1 MKLIGLE
8 MQGFKSFPDK
18 TRINFDKGITA
29 VIGPN
34 GSGKSNISDAVRWVL
49 GEMSMKSLRG
59 SKMEDVIFSGS
70 DKRTPANYTY
80 VSLYLDSEDGS
91 DEETVVTRKYYRSGE
106 SEYYLNKKQVR
117 LKDVYEAFYDTG
129 IGREG
134 YSVIGQGKIAEVLSQ
149 KGDERRSIFEEAAGI
164 SKFRYKKI
172 EAERKLAA
180 TEANLLR
187 IADLVGEIG
196 SRLGPLEKEAENA
209 KKFLALSEEKKG
221 LEISLWL
228 DKIDK
233 VREELNRS
241 EELIAGAAQALVA
254 ADEKINSIES
264 GADSLYIHGN
274 EIGKQISETEKQ
286 ISEIGLK
293 LSAAD
298 GKKALKANDIAHYEK
313 LISDSKA
320 EKENSI
326 AEKQRLE
333 DSIGAA
339 EDACLK
345 AETALEEIKTTFAD
359 FEASYSEKRTAYTQK
374 TVARNDLQ
382 RAYTNALERRTKV
395 SSAFAAVKA
404 NLENAKRNAASSA
417 EEISGFESRIA
428 QISEKFEKLKTELV
442 AAKSVLSDAED
453 AYKNATADV
462 EAADKELAEIKNVN
476 NELALNIASL
486 KQQKENLM
494 RMEALLE
501 GYSDSVKNVINAAK
515 EGKILCKHKNAA
527 LHGTVSSVLN
537 TDEKYVVALET
548 ALATA
553 VQYVIVDDE
562 EDAKACIRYLKETGG
577 GRASFLPIST
587 VKGPKADVS
596 NLQHLDGYIGIGCDL
611 CKYDAKYK
619 DIFTKLLGETIV
631 ASDIDSAAVIARACG
646 YRLRIVTLDGQ
657 VIHQGG
663 SFTGGSS
670 AKRVGI
676 LTRSIDIERLGNIIA
691 SKEKEYKSALQKQE
705 ACQEKRDELASAC
718 ESFAVRVTVAKS
730 KKDSFSNSVSVESM
744 RLEEEK
750 RRYKHFSD
758 SSDGITKELLL
769 LTAEAET
776 KQTELS
782 VAESEAQKLS
792 EQLAVAVKEAELAER
807 ESTSFGDELN
817 KMRLQV
823 MEKDNALVRLREKR
837 HSISERCKNISLR
850 IRECELSAQNAVA
863 QIEKSRADIALIEK
877 EEKTYD
883 EEKNAL
889 QKVIENLIAGREDNE
904 KKANELRQKLKDAQ
918 ADKEEAFRYH
928 TTLES
933 RRSLLTGEYEE
944 VSAKLWD
951 EYELTYSTAVQFRL
965 PEENMKKAPSRLNS
979 LKNQIRAM
987 GNINVNAVE
996 EYKETKER
1004 YDFYTT
1010 QTDDLNK
1017 TRRSLDNAIEK
1028 LESNMKSAFK
1038 QTFVQINTA
1047 FGEVFSELFG
1057 GGSAK
1062 CVLED
1067 EDNPLTCGIDIIL
1080 RPPGKSIKNIN
1091 LLSGGEQSFAAVA
1104 LYLALQRINPA
1115 PFCIFDEIESA
1126 LDEVNV
1132 ARLASYIKNHSE
1144 ATQFIMI
1151 THRRGTMEN
1160 ADVVYG
1166 ITMKEKGVS
1175 DYIKL
1180 DIRALEQNIEYK

>member
-1 MKLIGLE
+1 

-70 DKRTPANYTY
+70 DKRTSANYTY
-80 VSLYLDSEDGS
+80 VSLYLDPEDGS

-209 KKFLALSEEKKG
+209 KKYLTLSEEKKG

-241 EELIAGAAQALVA
+241 EELIAGASQALTA
-254 ADEKINSIES
+254 ADEKITSIES

-293 LSAAD
+293 ISAAD
-298 GKKALKANDIAHYEK
+298 GKMALKANDITHFEK
-313 LISDSKA
+313 LISDSQR

-326 AEKQRLE
+326 NEKERLE
-333 DSIGAA
+333 ESIGAA
-339 EDACLK
+339 EVACLN
-345 AETALEEIKTTFAD
+345 AESLLEETKTAFVE
-359 FEASYSEKRTAYTQK
+359 FEAGYREKRTVYTQK
-374 TVARNDLQ
+374 TIARNDLQ
-382 RAYTNALERRTKV
+382 RAYTVALEKRTKV
-395 SSAFAAVKA
+395 STAFASVKA
-404 NLENAKRNAASSA
+404 NLENATRNAATSA
-417 EEISGFESRIA
+417 DEISGFESRIA
-428 QISEKFEKLKTELV
+428 EISNKFEKLKSELSL
-442 AAKSVLSDAED
+442 AKSVLSEAEEAHKAASVEVD
-453 AYKNATADV
+453 NAA
-462 EAADKELAEIKNVN
+462 KELSKIKEDN

-515 EGKILCKHKNAA
+515 EGKILCKHKNAV

-553 VQYVIVDDE
+553 VQYIIVDDE
-562 EDAKACIRYLKETGG
+562 DDAKACIRYLKETAG

-587 VKGPKADVS
+587 VKGLKADVT
-596 NLQHLDGYIGIGCDL
+596 NIKDLDGYIGIGCDL
-611 CKYDAKYK
+611 CKYHAKYK

-631 ASDIDSAAVIARACG
+631 ASDIDSAAIIARACG

-676 LTRSIDIERLGNIIA
+676 LTRSIDIERLGNIIET
-691 SKEKEYKSALQKQE
+691 KENEYKAAMQMQQE
-705 ACQEKRDELASAC
+705 YQDKLDELVSGV
-718 ESFAVRVTVAKS
+718 ESLAVRVTVAKS
-730 KKDSFSNSVSVESM
+730 KRDSFSNAASVESM

-750 RRYKHFSD
+750 RRYKHFTD

-776 KQTELS
+776 KQTELT
-782 VAESEAQKLS
+782 VAEAEAEKLS
-792 EQLAVAVKEAELAER
+792 QQLAISVREAENAEKEANAFSE
-807 ESTSFGDELN
+807 ELN
-817 KMRLQV
+817 KLRLQV
-823 MEKDNALVRLREKR
+823 MEKENALVRLKEKR
-837 HSISERCKNISLR
+837 NSISERCKNIGIR
-850 IRECELSAQNAVA
+850 IKECELSAQNAQA
-863 QIEKSRADIALIEK
+863 QIVRFK
-877 EEKTYD
+877 EEIFAIEAEETKYND
-883 EEKNAL
+883 EKLAL

-904 KKANELRQKLKDAQ
+904 KKANELRQRLKDAQ
-918 ADKEEAFRYH
+918 AEKEEAFRYY

-944 VSAKLWD
+944 VSTKLWD
-951 EYELTYSTAVQFRL
+951 EYELTYSTAVQYRL

-1004 YDFYTT
+1004 YDFYTA

-1028 LESNMKSAFK
+1028 LENNMRSAFK

-1047 FGEVFSELFG
+1047 FGEVFAELFG
-1057 GGSAK
+1057 GGAAK

-1067 EDNPLTCGIDIIL
+1067 EDNPLTCGIDIII

-1132 ARLASYIKNHSE
+1132 ARLAGYIKNHSE

>member
-1 MKLIGLE
+1 MKLKGLE

-18 TRINFDKGITA
+18 THISFDKGITA

-70 DKRTPANYTY
+70 DKRTPANYTT
-80 VSLYLDSEDGS
+80 VSLFLDPEDDSG
-91 DEETVVTRKYYRSGE
+91 DETVVTRKYYRSGE

-134 YSVIGQGKIAEVLSQ
+134 YSVIGQGKISEVLSQ

-164 SKFRYKKI
+164 SKFRYKKA

-187 IADLVGEIG
+187 VADIMGEIG

-209 KKFLALSEEKKG
+209 RKYLALSEEKKG

-233 VREELNRS
+233 VREELSKS
-241 EELIAGAAQALVA
+241 EELIVGAAQGLAA
-254 ADEKINSIES
+254 ADEKIKSIES
-264 GADSLYIHGN
+264 GADKLYVFGN
-274 EIGKQISETEKQ
+274 EIGLKISQTEKA
-286 ISEIGLK
+286 IGEIGLQ
-293 LSAAD
+293 LSASD
-298 GKKALKANDIAHYEK
+298 GKKALRENDIAHFEK
-313 LISDSKA
+313 LIQDSKA
-320 EKENSI
+320 EIISSTE
-326 AEKQRLE
+326 EKTRLE
-333 DSIGAA
+333 TGIGDADNACAA
-339 EDACLK
+339 
-345 AETALEEIKTTFAD
+345 AETAIAEARSLVADVELAYADLRNIYTEKTI
-359 FEASYSEKRTAYTQK
+359 
-374 TVARNDLQ
+374 ARNDTQ
-382 RAYTNALERRTKV
+382 RAYTLALEKRAKI
-395 SSAFAAVKA
+395 SAAFASVKA

-417 EEISGFESRIA
+417 EEINGFEKR
-428 QISEKFEKLKTELV
+428 ISEISTNFEKLKNELSE
-442 AAKSVLSDAED
+442 AKAV
-453 AYKNATADV
+453 
-462 EAADKELAEIKNVN
+462 LAEAEQAHTDALASVERTDEVLAQIKNQN
-476 NELALNIASL
+476 DKLNLNIASL

-501 GYSDSVKNVINAAK
+501 GYSDSVKNVISATK
-515 EGKILCKHKNAA
+515 EGKILCRNKNAV
-527 LHGTVSSVLN
+527 LHGTVSSVLT

-548 ALATA
+548 ALAAA
-553 VQYVIVDDE
+553 VQYIIVDDE

-587 VKGPKADVS
+587 VKGVKADVRELS
-596 NLQHLDGYIGIGCDL
+596 GINGYIGIGCEL
-611 CKYDAKYK
+611 CKYDAKFS

-631 ASDIDSAAVIARACG
+631 ASDIDSAAVIARRCG

-663 SFTGGSS
+663 SFTGGSA

-676 LTRSIDIERLGNIIA
+676 LTRSIDIERLGNIIKD
-691 SKEKEYKSALQKQE
+691 KEEQQNKVQAELL
-705 ACQEKRDELASAC
+705 ACQNNRDELASGADSC
-718 ESFAVRVTVAKS
+718 AIRVTVAKS
-730 KKDSFSNSVSVESM
+730 KRDSLSNAVSIESV

-750 RRYKHFSD
+750 RRYKRFTD
-758 SSDGITKELLL
+758 TSDGITKELVL
-769 LTAEAET
+769 LTAE
-776 KQTELS
+776 
-782 VAESEAQKLS
+782 SEAKQMELALADGEAEKLS
-792 EQLAVAVKEAELAER
+792 HTLAEAVKEAELAEK
-807 ESTSFGDELN
+807 ESGMFSDKVG
-817 KMRLQV
+817 KAR
-823 MEKDNALVRLREKR
+823 
-837 HSISERCKNISLR
+837 
-850 IRECELSAQNAVA
+850 
-863 QIEKSRADIALIEK
+863 IALIEK
-877 EEKTYD
+877 ENALTRLNEKRYSITERCKNLELRMEECRLSVQNAELQIEKRKEEIVAFEIEAKRLC
-883 EEKNAL
+883 EEKAKL
-889 QKVIENLIAGREDNE
+889 QHEISNLVAGREENE
-904 KKANELRQKLKDAQ
+904 KQAAELRQRLKEAQ
-918 ADKEEAFRYH
+918 NAKEEAFRYH
-928 TTLES
+928 TMLES
-933 RRSLLTGEYEE
+933 RRGLLTGDYEE
-944 VSAKLWD
+944 VSSKLWD
-951 EYELTYSTAVQFRL
+951 EYELTYSTALPFRL
-965 PEENMKKAPSRLNS
+965 PQDSMKKAPSRLNA

-996 EYKETKER
+996 EYAETKER
-1004 YDFYTT
+1004 YDFYAT

-1028 LESNMKSAFK
+1028 LEINMKSTFL
-1038 QTFVQINTA
+1038 QTFLQINTA
-1047 FGEVFSELFG
+1047 FGEVFAELFG
-1057 GGSAK
+1057 GGTAK

-1067 EDNPLTCGIDIIL
+1067 ELNPLTCGIDIII
-1080 RPPGKSIKNIN
+1080 RPPGKSVKNIN

-1132 ARLASYIKNHSE
+1132 NRLATYIKNHSE